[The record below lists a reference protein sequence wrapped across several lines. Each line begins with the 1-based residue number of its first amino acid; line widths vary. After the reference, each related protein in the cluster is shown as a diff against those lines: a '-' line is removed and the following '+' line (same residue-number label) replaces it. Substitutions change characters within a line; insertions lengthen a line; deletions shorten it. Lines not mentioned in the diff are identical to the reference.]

1 MAVLSTIEGLSS
13 SMASCM
19 FVRLPIPEGDLSQQT
34 IIVTGSNQGLGF
46 EASRHFLRLGVHR
59 LIMAVRNMKKGEAAR
74 LELLKLTGR
83 DPSTIEV
90 WELNMDSYS
99 SVMNFAA
106 RAKTLSRLDALL
118 ANAGLA
124 TETFEMVEDNER
136 TITVNVVSTFLLV
149 ILLIPKLRESAQRY
163 STNTRISIVNSALHY
178 MAPISEIEGEGKA
191 IFSRLNDENTAQM
204 SLRYPLSKLL
214 VLFGVRALADRL
226 SKEEPLVILNAPNP
240 SWCKSQLMRE
250 NESVGVRVGERF
262 IARSTEMGSRALGMS
277 MSLSLSWADRLPQMQ
292 VDSRFIISVH
302 GILSGLESS
311 GQYIDNCQIKRYVQV
326 QIYWYLKFA
335 WPY

>member
-1 MAVLSTIEGLSS
+1 
-13 SMASCM
+13 M
-19 FVRLPIPEGDLSQQT
+19 FVKLPIPEGDLSQET
-34 IIVTGSNQGLGF
+34 IVVTGSNQGLGF

-74 LELLKLTGR
+74 LELLQLTGR

-90 WELNMDSYS
+90 WELDMDSYT
-99 SVMNFAA
+99 SVKNFAA
-106 RAKTLSRLDALL
+106 RAKTLPRLDALL

-163 STNTRISIVNSALHY
+163 SKNTRVSIVNSALHY
-178 MAPISEIEGEGKA
+178 IAPLSEIEGDGTSD
-191 IFSRLNDENTAQM
+191 IFSRLNDERTAQM
-204 SLRYPLSKLL
+204 GLRYPLSKLL

-226 SKEEPLVILNAPNP
+226 CKEEPLVILNAPNP

-250 NESVGVRVGERF
+250 NESFGVRVGERF
-262 IARSTEMGSRALGMS
+262 IARSTEMGSRALGM
-277 MSLSLSWADRLPQMQ
+277 L
-292 VDSRFIISVH
+292 ISVLLPEVDRIPSH
-302 GILSGLESS
+302 QS
-311 GQYIDNCQIKRYVQV
+311 
-326 QIYWYLKFA
+326 
-335 WPY
+335 

>member
-19 FVRLPIPEGDLSQQT
+19 FVKLPIPEGDLSQQT

-46 EASRHFLRLGVHR
+46 EASRHFLRLGVYR

-83 DPSTIEV
+83 DASTIEV
-90 WELNMDSYS
+90 WELDMDSYS
-99 SVMNFAA
+99 SVKNFAA

-149 ILLIPKLRESAQRY
+149 ILLIPKLRESAQIY

-178 MAPISEIEGEGKA
+178 IAPLSEIEGDSEA
-191 IFSRLNDENTAQM
+191 IFSRLNDEKTAQM

-214 VLFGVRALADRL
+214 VLFGVRALAERL

-250 NESVGVRVGERF
+250 NESFGARVGERF
-262 IARSTEMGSRALGMS
+262 IARSTEMGSRAL
-277 MSLSLSWADRLPQMQ
+277 
-292 VDSRFIISVH
+292 VH
-302 GILSGLESS
+302 GILAGRESS
-311 GQYIDNCQIKRYVQV
+311 GQYIDNCHIKPPSYIVTNQHGINIERAFFNEL
-326 QIYWYLKFA
+326 IGKIEKISPGATGALGLDE
-335 WPY
+335 